1 MKRLSLRLT
10 TLSAALLLAG
20 CASVSP
26 DGLRSDVAQQLQGR
40 LPAQAQLPPADA
52 QAQQAAQ
59 AQIAQWLQ
67 QPVDADTAVRIA
79 LLNNPG
85 LQVQLAQLGIA
96 DAQRVQAITLPNPS
110 LTLGWFR
117 NGHEREIER
126 KLGFGLVDLLTLP
139 WRSRWQ
145 GWQMEQATLGAAQQT
160 LLLAADTRRAWLN
173 AVAAE
178 QARAANIRMHEAAA
192 LGGELARRMAAV
204 GNFSKLDQARELAQQ
219 QQAAAQLAR
228 AELAAQL
235 AREQLAQR
243 MGLWGEQLDFA
254 LPAALPPLPKAASDL
269 RSSANAEATALR
281 ERLDLGALRRD
292 LEVSTDR
299 QGWAT
304 LGAVFGDIGAT
315 YSRSTSTERDT
326 GHKDSTRGWELDVPL
341 PLFDWGSAASGM
353 ARHQVQAN
361 AAQLRESAIRAR
373 SEARSSWRSYR
384 TAWDL
389 AHQQQTEVLPLAQL
403 VQEETIYR
411 YNGMFV
417 SVWQLLAQAR
427 STTQAVLTANE
438 AQRDFWLAETDLQLA
453 LSGTSPQPTAASARA
468 ARTAAAPATPPTEPQ
483 GH

>member
-67 QPVDADTAVRIA
+67 QPIDADTAVRIA

-126 KLGFGLVDLLTLP
+126 KLSFGLVDLLTLP

-243 MGLWGEQLDFA
+243 MGLWGEQLDFV

-281 ERLDLGALRRD
+281 ERLDLDALRRD

-427 STTQAVLTANE
+427 STTQAVLTATE

-453 LSGTSPQPTAASARA
+453 LSGTSPQTAAASARA
-468 ARTAAAPATPPTEPQ
+468 GRSTAAPATPPTEPQ